1 MVRGD
6 AAGVRVLLKQ
16 ALESSVKGSHT
27 KAAERFSRRQVELE
41 DASPFDAAP
50 GRPA

>member
-1 MVRGD
+1 MTAMDFGTGG
-6 AAGVRVLLKQ
+6 AAGVRVLLMR

-41 DASPFDAAP
+41 DASP
-50 GRPA
+50 